1 MREIFR
7 LILGSLLLMA
17 LGFTVLKNQAEP
29 VKNLMR
35 DADLIR
41 VGISDETMT
50 QQEYPS
56 VTVSST
62 SSYRILQGDKPIW
75 HSPAFLNVRITRI
88 LSGFLIHPVTGG
100 AIGPYGGVLT
110 VEPETPEGRLRLT
123 HLTRKGQIPSYR
135 GIFEILPASSSLQ
148 KLMAVNV
155 LPMQEYLKAVVPN
168 ELPIQYGYE
177 AVKAQSVAAR
187 NYAIHPREKPW
198 PQFDICDSQY
208 CQAYYGS
215 QTEQPQVTQAIAETQ
230 GLIALYQ
237 GEPILAL
244 YSSSQGGYRESYENT
259 FSDPI
264 TNKFPATPLPYLEG
278 GPDIGPVLKLDTE
291 ETARNFYLSW
301 YPDSY
306 DVASPMYRWHKTWS
320 RRELESEINRNLAV
334 TWQDTSTR
342 PFIRPAFPPKTTIG
356 SLKDIIVLQRGVSG
370 KAMRVALVGSHGTW
384 ILSKEFVIRKVLKNQ
399 GRFLPSANVVFDL
412 HRSSVEAF
420 GGGLGHGVGM
430 SQIGA
435 SMMSKH
441 GSSFPQILKHYY
453 SGIAIGSIPLI
464 ATATEGMKT
473 TFYADKPHATLFVKG
488 TSPTTVQVND
498 KTLTLT
504 PQNLSL
510 TVIDE
515 YLKADSLNKL
525 EVKPLQVGSN
535 STVWVEL
542 F

>member
-1 MREIFR
+1 MRNIV
-7 LILGSLLLMA
+7 LSSLLVMA

-29 VKNLMR
+29 AKNLML

-62 SSYRILQGDKPIW
+62 SAYRIRQGDKVVW
-75 HSPAFLNVRITRI
+75 HSPAYLNVRITRT
-88 LSGFLIHPVTGG
+88 LSGFLIRPVTGG
-100 AIGPYGGVLT
+100 GIGPFSGILT
-110 VEPETPEGRLRLT
+110 VEPETPEGRLRIT
-123 HLTRKGQIPSYR
+123 NLTRKGQIPNYR
-135 GIFEILPASSSLQ
+135 GIFEIVPASSSLQ
-148 KLMAVNV
+148 KLMAINI

-215 QTEQPQVTQAIAETQ
+215 QTEQPQVTQAISETQ

-244 YSSSQGGYRESYENT
+244 YSSAQGGYRESYQNA

-264 TNKFPATPLPYLEG
+264 TNKFPATPIPYLEG

-291 ETARNFYLSW
+291 EAARQFYLSH

-306 DVASPMYRWHKTWS
+306 DVTSPMYRWHKTWS
-320 RRELESEINRNLAV
+320 RRELESEINHNLAV
-334 TWQDTSTR
+334 SWKDTSTR
-342 PFIRPAFPPKTTIG
+342 PFIRPGFQPGTSIG
-356 SLKDIIVLQRGVSG
+356 TLKDITVLQRGISG
-370 KAMRVALVGSHGTW
+370 KAMRISIAGSHGTW
-384 ILSKEFVIRKVLKNQ
+384 TLSKEFVIRKVLKSH
-399 GRFLPSANVVFDL
+399 GRFLPSANVVFDF
-412 HRSSVEAF
+412 HHSSIEAF

-441 GSSFPQILKHYY
+441 GSPFADILKHYY
-453 SGIAIGSIPLI
+453 NGITIGSIPL
-464 ATATEGMKT
+464 TATDTIGMKT

-488 TSPTTVQVND
+488 TSPTTVQIND
-498 KTLTLT
+498 KTVKLT
-504 PQNLSL
+504 PQNLALLS
-510 TVIDE
+510 IDV
-515 YLKADSLNKL
+515 KPDSLNKL
-525 EVKPLQVGSN
+525 EVKPLQVAGN

-542 F
+542 Y